1 MDLVNQDRPYNLLHK
16 DGTIDYYPNVLT
28 DNEGS
33 RYFDLLL
40 QKIVWKNDDVIIFG
54 KHIVA
59 KRSVWYGDSDYLYT
73 YSNTTKQALA
83 WIKELLELTNSRKI
97 DRNKIQFLYI
107 IMGMKV
113 CGGIVMMKNH

>member
-40 QKIVWKNDDVIIFG
+40 QKIVWKNDGVIIFG

-59 KRSVWYGDSDYLYT
+59 KRKVAWYGDSDYLYT

-83 WIKELLELTNSRKI
+83 WIKELLELKQIVEKWTETKFNSFI
-97 DRNKIQFLYI
+97 ELIS
-107 IMGMKV
+107 
-113 CGGIVMMKNH
+113 